1 MKVVLGGNCH
11 KKVGKGKGKMEKTT
25 SLYNKLIEYGQS
37 DYYPYHMPG
46 HKRNQMAV
54 EVSGLSQG
62 VHMDKKPLAHARSID
77 ITEIEGFDN
86 LHHAEGILKQAQ
98 ERAAAAYGAKR
109 SYYLVGGSTAGIL
122 TAISALIPSGG
133 RILIARNC
141 HKSVYH
147 AIFLRGLKV
156 SYIQPEYEKEF
167 GVPLPITAETLRQ
180 ALEKEPDIQAV
191 LITSPTYEGLVADVE
206 GIAEAAHKQGVP
218 LIVDEA
224 HGAHFGFAD
233 MLPQSSVK
241 YADVVIHSTHKTTLA
256 LTQTALLH
264 VCSDR
269 VDCDE
274 IQRYLDIYMTSSP
287 SYVLMASI
295 EEAVRELAEHG
306 QTLYENYTKD
316 VIEFCQ
322 SIAKLQYFQV
332 LQIPDMIQDP
342 CKLVIGSRIWGF
354 SGQRFYDI
362 LLQKYHL
369 QMELCQGRHV
379 LAIMTPY
386 DKQEG
391 FERLLSALKELDET
405 IRRCGLECVHVADE
419 KPVELLKQSMVGG
432 QVSLYFAGFPQKQLP
447 KQKMLPSEAWKKGTE
462 CILADCEGCICSE
475 FVYQYPP
482 GVPIMVPGE
491 VWSRSMIEHVEKLYE
506 MGYEV
511 LGTKR
516 VSDEIYA
523 HVL

>member
-1 MKVVLGGNCH
+1 MHYNHSGHYYSDEWDLGDNRH
-11 KKVGKGKGKMEKTT
+11 KKVGKGEGKMEKT

-46 HKRNQMAV
+46 HKRSSNVDESLAW
-54 EVSGLSQG
+54 SQ
-62 VHMDKKPLAHARSID
+62 DPLAYMRSID
-77 ITEIEGFDN
+77 ITEIDGFDN

-98 ERAAAAYGAKR
+98 ERAATAYGAKR
-109 SYYLVGGSTAGIL
+109 SYYLVGGSTVGIL

-156 SYIQPEYEKEF
+156 SYIQPEYEAQF
-167 GVPLPITAETLRQ
+167 GIPLPVTADVVEQ

-206 GIAEAAHKQGVP
+206 GIAEAAHKHGVP

-233 MLPQSSVK
+233 MLPQSSVR

-264 VCSDR
+264 VCNDR

-295 EEAVRELAEHG
+295 EEAVREMTEHG
-306 QTLYENYTKD
+306 QSLYESYVREAVT
-316 VIEFCQ
+316 FCQ
-322 SIAKLQYFQV
+322 GVAKLQYFQV
-332 LQIPDMIQDP
+332 LQVPDMIQDP
-342 CKLVIGSRIWGF
+342 CKLVIGSSIADF
-354 SGQRFYDI
+354 SGQQLYDL

-369 QMELCQGRHV
+369 QMELCQGRYV

-386 DKQEG
+386 DKPEG
-391 FERLLSALKELDET
+391 FERLLSALKELDENMAQGRLGG
-405 IRRCGLECVHVADE
+405 ISVA
-419 KPVELLKQSMVGG
+419 
-432 QVSLYFAGFPQKQLP
+432 YFAGHPAKQLP
-447 KQKMLPSEAWKKGTE
+447 KQQMLPTEAWRKGSA
-462 CILADCEGCICSE
+462 CLLAECEGRICSE

-506 MGYEV
+506 MGYEI
-511 LGTKR
+511 LGTKK
-516 VSDEIYA
+516 DLGIIYTY
-523 HVL
+523 VL

>member
-1 MKVVLGGNCH
+1 MHYNHSGHYYSDEWDLGGNWR
-11 KKVGKGKGKMEKTT
+11 KKVGKGERKMEKT

-46 HKRNQMAV
+46 HKRNV
-54 EVSGLSQG
+54 GNG
-62 VHMDKKPLAHARSID
+62 PLAHTRSID
-77 ITEIEGFDN
+77 ITEVEGFDN

-98 ERAAAAYGAKR
+98 ECAAAAYGAKR
-109 SYYLVGGSTAGIL
+109 SYYLVGGSTVGIL

-133 RILIARNC
+133 HILIARNC

-156 SYIQPEYEKEF
+156 SYIQPEYEGQF
-167 GVPLPITAETLRQ
+167 GIPFPVTADVIEQ
-180 ALEKEPDIQAV
+180 ALEKEPDVQAV
-191 LITSPTYEGLVADVE
+191 LVTSPTYEGLVADVE
-206 GIAEAAHKQGVP
+206 GIAEVAHKHGVP

-233 MLPQSSVK
+233 MLPQSSVR

-295 EEAVRELAEHG
+295 EEAVRELTEHG
-306 QTLYENYTKD
+306 QTLYEKYVREAVT
-316 VIEFCQ
+316 FCQ
-322 SIAKLQYFQV
+322 GAAKLQYFQV
-332 LQIPDMIQDP
+332 LQVPGIMQDP
-342 CKLVIGSRIWGF
+342 CKLVIGTRIWGF
-354 SGQRFYDI
+354 SGQQLYDI
-362 LLQKYHL
+362 LLRKYHM
-369 QMELCQGRHV
+369 QMELCQGRYV
-379 LAIMTPY
+379 LAIMTSY
-386 DKQEG
+386 DKPEG
-391 FERLLSALKELDET
+391 FERLLSALQELDGD
-405 IRRCGLECVHVADE
+405 IAQGRLEGISVADARSMAVSE
-419 KPVELLKQSMVGG
+419 KNVAWEQLPE
-432 QVSLYFAGFPQKQLP
+432 YFAGYPAKQLP
-447 KQKMLPSEAWKKGTE
+447 KQQMLPTEAWRKGNA
-462 CILADCEGCICSE
+462 CALIDCEDRICSE

-511 LGTKR
+511 LGTNKD
-516 VSDEIYA
+516 SGIIYTYI
-523 HVL
+523 L